1 MSEVYVGFEVNEM
14 TAELSTV
21 AEYAKGEK
29 GDKGDKGDTGEQG
42 IQGEKGADG
51 HTPVKGIDYF
61 TEVDKEEMV
70 NDVLAANVLYVDDEG
85 YICLKESE

>member
-1 MSEVYVGFEVNEM
+1 MSEVYVDFEVNEM
-14 TAELSTV
+14 TADFATM

-29 GDKGDKGDTGEQG
+29 GDKGDK
-42 IQGEKGADG
+42 GEKGADG

-61 TEVDKEEMV
+61 TEADKEEIV

-85 YICLKESE
+85 YICLKESENG